1 MLPQIVGPCNN
12 RQVCMRL
19 MTNNAPRYQQLPTD
33 QDGRR
38 FDYELRL
45 RCHFGDVLPSQ
56 SLGVVLK
63 LEDGLQCCSWLMM
76 LFSVAAGIIIIIIII
91 NDNVYGALLM
101 TSHCESSP
109 GSFDECRLSA
119 GGRQPSDQAN
129 RLGL

>member
-101 TSHCESSP
+101 TIVTVRVHP
-109 GSFDECRLSA
+109 VHLMNAD
-119 GGRQPSDQAN
+119 
-129 RLGL
+129 